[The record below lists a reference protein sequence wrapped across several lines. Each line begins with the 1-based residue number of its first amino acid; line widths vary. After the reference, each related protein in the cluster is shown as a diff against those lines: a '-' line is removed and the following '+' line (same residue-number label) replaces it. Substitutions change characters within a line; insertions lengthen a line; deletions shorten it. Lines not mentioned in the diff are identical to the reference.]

1 MTSQLERKM
10 VSRRVLNEMA
20 NRVLLLR
27 RVTMMTLATSI

>member
-10 VSRRVLNEMA
+10 VSRRALNEMA